1 MTETKKIKFIL
12 DPKLEKDTF
21 FIKDLKLSKLLL
33 MNDCNYPWLILV
45 PRVFMIKE
53 IFELQIADRLIL
65 EEEISLISRLIK
77 NLFKA
82 DKINLGALGNIVSQ
96 LHIHVIARKHD
107 DPSWP
112 KPVWGNTKEKPYSKI
127 KADKLIAKI
136 NLALKSL

>member
-65 EEEISLISRLIK
+65 EEEISLISRLTK

-112 KPVWGNTKEKPYSKI
+112 KPVWGHTKKKSYSKI
-127 KADKLIAKI
+127 KADALIAKI

>member
-1 MTETKKIKFIL
+1 MTKIKKNKFTL
-12 DPKLEKDTF
+12 DSKLEKDTF

-53 IFELQIADRLIL
+53 IFELEITERLIL

-112 KPVWGNTKEKPYSKI
+112 KPVWGNIKEKPYSKI
-127 KADKLIAKI
+127 KADALITKI